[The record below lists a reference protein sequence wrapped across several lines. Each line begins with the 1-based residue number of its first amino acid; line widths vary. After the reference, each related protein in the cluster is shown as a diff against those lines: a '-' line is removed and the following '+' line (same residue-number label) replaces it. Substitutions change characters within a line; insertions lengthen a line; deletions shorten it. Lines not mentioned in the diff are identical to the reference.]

1 MEQSPG
7 HNLIQFNLSDLEKA
21 TKGFKSSYKIGEGDF
36 GAFYRGTIKL
46 SGKSTP
52 VIIQQIQGHV
62 LKAKSDHS
70 WVKELNTIAAMK
82 HQNLLNLV
90 GYCLSVGVRF
100 VVGECT
106 CIGSLSYFL
115 SKLLLSWVKRLIIV
129 QAAARA
135 LVYFHDHQFA
145 ETEMQ
150 NSTPSAGQLDWSFMG
165 YTTPEVDPHNK
176 IKSTDN
182 VYSFGVILLEII
194 TGKPAFDV
202 NRPKNERN
210 LVEWIKSSVSGDET
224 KLAQIMDPNLMG
236 TPGCTKSAMRVLTLS
251 SKCTEEDPKKR
262 PSMSQVLK
270 ELAPIVV
277 GTVGYAAWESEH
289 LTSKSDVW
297 SYGVFLYELITGRHN
312 LDRNRP
318 KSEQKLLEWIR
329 PHLSNLKIFELI
341 LEFGPEA
348 WCANRCLVCWAKP
361 KMSEVLEVVN
371 QIVEVTTDIGSPL
384 PPMRRVWL

>member
-7 HNLIQFNLSDLEKA
+7 HILIQFTLSDLKKA
-21 TKGFKSSYKIGEGDF
+21 TKSFKSSYKIGEGDF

-46 SGKSTP
+46 SGKRTP
-52 VIIQQIQGHV
+52 VLIQQIQGHV

-90 GYCLSVGVRF
+90 GYCLSEGVRF
-100 VVGECT
+100 VVGECI

-115 SKLLLSWVKRLIIV
+115 SELSLSWVKRLIILQSAA
-129 QAAARA
+129 QA
-135 LVYFHDHQFA
+135 LEYFHEHQIVLRSFKSSSIVIDENLKGKLFDQA
-145 ETEMQ
+145 VATFTETEMQ
-150 NSTPSAGQLDWSFMG
+150 NCTQSAGQLDWSFME
-165 YTTPEVDPHNK
+165 YTTPEVDPLNK

-210 LVEWIKSSVSGDET
+210 IVEWIKSSVSGDET
-224 KLAQIMDPNLMG
+224 KLAQIMDPNLKG
-236 TPGCTKSAMRVLTLS
+236 TSGCRNSAMRVLTLS

-270 ELAPIVV
+270 ELASIVE
-277 GTVGYAAWESEH
+277 ES
-289 LTSKSDVW
+289 KKN
-297 SYGVFLYELITGRHN
+297 HN
-312 LDRNRP
+312 ESVAMERQADD
-318 KSEQKLLEWIR
+318 
-329 PHLSNLKIFELI
+329 LI
-341 LEFGPEA
+341 LCTGVAEA
-348 WCANRCLVCWAKP
+348 
-361 KMSEVLEVVN
+361 
-371 QIVEVTTDIGSPL
+371 IGNL
-384 PPMRRVWL
+384 LTALLHAL

>member
-1 MEQSPG
+1 MERSPG

-36 GAFYRGTIKL
+36 GAYYRGTIKL

-52 VIIQQIQGHV
+52 VLIQQIQGHV
-62 LKAKSDHS
+62 LQAKSDHS

-90 GYCLSVGVRF
+90 GYCLSGGVRF

-135 LVYFHDHQFA
+135 LVYFHDHQIVLRSFKSSSIVIDENLKGKLFDQAVATFA
-145 ETEMQ
+145 QTEMQ
-150 NSTPSAGQLDWSFMG
+150 NSTPSSGQLDWSFMG
-165 YTTPEVDPHNK
+165 FTTPEVDPHNK

-224 KLAQIMDPNLMG
+224 KLAQIMDPNLIG
-236 TPGCTKSAMRVLTLS
+236 TSGCIKSAMRVLTLS

-270 ELAPIVV
+270 ELAPIVEEYKKIHNEFV
-277 GTVGYAAWESEH
+277 LMERQAERDAILCT
-289 LTSKSDVW
+289 
-297 SYGVFLYELITGRHN
+297 GVADAIVRLIVA
-312 LDRNRP
+312 
-318 KSEQKLLEWIR
+318 LL
-329 PHLSNLKIFELI
+329 S
-341 LEFGPEA
+341 G
-348 WCANRCLVCWAKP
+348 
-361 KMSEVLEVVN
+361 
-371 QIVEVTTDIGSPL
+371 
-384 PPMRRVWL
+384 

>member
-21 TKGFKSSYKIGEGDF
+21 TKGFKSSYKIGEGEF
-36 GAFYRGTIKL
+36 GAFYRGTIKI

-52 VIIQQIQGHV
+52 VLIQQIQGHV

-82 HQNLLNLV
+82 HQNLPNLV
-90 GYCLSVGVRF
+90 GYCLSGGVRF
-100 VVGECT
+100 VVGEGI

-115 SKLLLSWVKRLIIV
+115 SDLLLSWVKRLIIV

-135 LVYFHDHQFA
+135 LAYFHDHQIVLRSFKSSSIVIDENLKGKLFDQAVATFA

-150 NSTPSAGQLDWSFMG
+150 NSTQSAGQLDWSFMG
-165 YTTPEVDPHNK
+165 YTTPEVDPLNK

-202 NRPKNERN
+202 NRPKSERN

-224 KLAQIMDPNLMG
+224 KLAQIMDPNLKG
-236 TPGCTKSAMRVLTLS
+236 TSGCRNSAMRVLALS
-251 SKCTEEDPKKR
+251 CKCTEEDPKKR

-270 ELAPIVV
+270 ELAPIVEEYKKIHNEFV
-277 GTVGYAAWESEH
+277 LMERQAEREAILCTGVAEIIGNLLIAL
-289 LTSKSDVW
+289 LT
-297 SYGVFLYELITGRHN
+297 LQET
-312 LDRNRP
+312 
-318 KSEQKLLEWIR
+318 
-329 PHLSNLKIFELI
+329 
-341 LEFGPEA
+341 
-348 WCANRCLVCWAKP
+348 
-361 KMSEVLEVVN
+361 
-371 QIVEVTTDIGSPL
+371 
-384 PPMRRVWL
+384 